1 MARKLSTE
9 KPKKVRSSNMDTG
22 NRPLIAA
29 GIGIAVVFLL
39 FLIGMGILLT
49 SFLGRFAED
58 DTATG
63 QVTTITYS
71 IKQRSDFQ
79 NGYAGRT
86 LSGNVGSA
94 YELYGEEG
102 AADMEGET
110 TLPKVTSNYGTGSE
124 FEYGTIKGNTYKSKF
139 SGITFDA
146 PSGWTLRG
154 ASKSTVTPTSILDLD
169 ARNSTGTMSV
179 KLQYFSLSGGNYK
192 SSGDVLNAL
201 YKQVGSDVE
210 VKATSHKIAGNNFT
224 GFAFD
229 GMNGQDMARSEV
241 LVTQVN
247 GYALVLQIV
256 APTQKDI
263 DNILKNFS

>member
-9 KPKKVRSSNMDTG
+9 KPKKVRKSNVDPG
-22 NRPLIAA
+22 NKPIIAA
-29 GIGIAVVFLL
+29 GIGVAVVFLL
-39 FLIGMGILLT
+39 FLIGMGILFV

-58 DTATG
+58 DTTTG
-63 QVTTITYS
+63 QVTTMTYS

-79 NGYAGRT
+79 NGYVGRT
-86 LSGNVGSA
+86 FAGNVGNA
-94 YELYGEEG
+94 YNLYDEEG
-102 AADMEGET
+102 AAEMEGET
-110 TLPKVTSNYGTGSE
+110 TLPNVTSNYGSGSE

-146 PSGWTLRG
+146 PNGWTLKG
-154 ASKSTVTPTSILDLD
+154 ASKSTVTPTSVLDLD
-169 ARNSTGTMSV
+169 ARNSTGSMSV
-179 KLQYFSLSGGNYK
+179 KMQYFSLSGGNFK

-210 VKATSHKIAGNNFT
+210 VKATSRKIGGNNFT

-229 GMNGQDMARSEV
+229 GMNGQDTARSEV
-241 LVTQVN
+241 LVAQVN
-247 GYALVLQIV
+247 GYALVIQIV

>member
-9 KPKKVRSSNMDTG
+9 KPKKVRSSSVDPSNK
-22 NRPLIAA
+22 PLIAA

-39 FLIGMGILLT
+39 FLVGMGILLT

-79 NGYAGRT
+79 NGYSGRT
-86 LSGNVGSA
+86 LSGNVANA
-94 YELYGEEG
+94 YDLYGEEG
-102 AADMEGET
+102 AAEMEGET
-110 TLPKVTSNYGTGSE
+110 TLPKVTSNYGSGSE
-124 FEYGTIKGNTYKSKF
+124 FEYGTIKGNTYKSTF

-146 PSGWTLRG
+146 PNGWTLRG
-154 ASKSTVTPTSILDLD
+154 ASKGTVTPTSVLDLD
-169 ARNSTGTMSV
+169 ARNSTGSMSV
-179 KLQYFSLSGGNYK
+179 KLQYFSLSGGSYK
-192 SSGDVLNAL
+192 SSGEVLNAL
-201 YKQVGSDVE
+201 YAQVGDGVDVE
-210 VKATSHKIAGNNFT
+210 ATSKKIAGNNFT

-229 GMNGQDMARSEV
+229 GVSGQDTARSQV
-241 LVTQVN
+241 MVTQVN